1 MAAHPRGGVKSFL
14 FSPAELGRAFEVAR
28 NALATDVTR
37 TRAAVVALALAMAIV
52 VCLTTLVERG
62 RAATIQSL
70 ERAGLSNL
78 YLINRAS
85 SESGA
90 VAPARLTSGDADRL
104 RRLTQAR
111 SSVSIRMDRAAVTV
125 EGAPFS
131 APVYGV
137 AGPLAGLFGMRAER
151 GRLLGAVDSERKLP
165 HALLGVEV
173 ARQNPA
179 ARVGSIVT
187 IGGRGYEVVGHLAQ
201 SETESAA
208 AGEIPSLDWN
218 RAIVV
223 PLGAEPGSREES
235 DARYPID
242 VAVLS
247 YASPA
252 LADGAAD
259 LGRSLDPAR
268 FRAGPVRIT
277 SPFQTLRHYKQTR
290 RTFDRLIWLVA
301 LLTGASAVFGISNL
315 LSASVIARTREIG
328 VRRAVGAR
336 ARDIVLQFQL
346 EGILLG
352 VLGGGAGLL
361 VGLAISLLS
370 MDKSG
375 GGSTLSLLSFSTL
388 AVSCVAVGILTG
400 IRPSAR
406 AARVDPAA
414 ALRDG

>member
-1 MAAHPRGGVKSFL
+1 M
-14 FSPAELGRAFEVAR
+14 AR
-28 NALATDVTR
+28 NALATDFTR

-62 RAATIQSL
+62 RAATIRSL

-78 YLINRAS
+78 YLINRPSA
-85 SESGA
+85 ESGG
-90 VAPARLTSGDADRL
+90 VAPSRLTFEDADRL
-104 RRLTQAR
+104 RRLTAAR
-111 SSVSIRMDRAAVTV
+111 SAGAIRMERGAVTV
-125 EGAPFS
+125 RGAPFS

-137 AGPLAGLFGMRAER
+137 AGPLAGIFGMRAHE
-151 GRLLGAVDSERKLP
+151 GRLLGDVDSERKLP
-165 HALLGVEV
+165 YALLGAEL

-179 ARVGSIVT
+179 ARIGSIVT
-187 IGGRGYEVVGHLAQ
+187 IGGRGYEVVGHLAEC
-201 SETESAA
+201 ETESAA

-223 PLGAEPGSREES
+223 PLGVEPGAREES

-242 VAVLS
+242 VAVLAYS
-247 YASPA
+247 SPS
-252 LADGAAD
+252 AAD
-259 LGRSLDPAR
+259 EAARVGLSLDPAR
-268 FRAGPVRIT
+268 FRDGPVVIA

-361 VGLAISLLS
+361 IGLAISLLS
-370 MDKSG
+370 MDRSG
-375 GGSTLSLLSFSTL
+375 GHSSMSLLSFSAL
-388 AVSCVAVGILTG
+388 AVSSVAVGILTG

-414 ALRDG
+414 ALRD

>member
-1 MAAHPRGGVKSFL
+1 MKSL
-14 FSPAELGRAFEVAR
+14 RFSSAELRRAFEVAR
-28 NALATDVTR
+28 TALAADLTR

-62 RAATIQSL
+62 RAATIRSL

-85 SESGA
+85 AESGP
-90 VAPARLTSGDADRL
+90 VAPRRLTSEDAERL
-104 RRLTQAR
+104 RRLTAAR
-111 SSVSIRMDRAAVTV
+111 FAAAIRMERGAVTV
-125 EGAPFS
+125 RGAPFS

-137 AGPLAGLFGMRAER
+137 AGPLAELFGMRAER
-151 GRLLGAVDSERKLP
+151 GRLLGAVDSARKLP
-165 HALLGVEV
+165 YAVIGSAL
-173 ARQNPA
+173 ARQNPGA
-179 ARVGSIVT
+179 GIGAIVT
-187 IGGRGYEVVGHLAQ
+187 IGGRGYEVVGHLAH

-218 RAIVV
+218 RAIIL
-223 PLGAEPGSREES
+223 PLGAEPGAPEEA

-247 YASPA
+247 YSSPS
-252 LADGAAD
+252 AAD
-259 LGRSLDPAR
+259 DAARVGLSLDPAR
-268 FRAGPVRIT
+268 FRDGPVRIA
-277 SPFQTLRHYKQTR
+277 SPFQTLRQYKQTR

-315 LSASVIARTREIG
+315 LSASVISRTREIG

-336 ARDIVLQFQL
+336 TRDIVLQFRL

-361 VGLAISLLS
+361 VGLAISVLS
-370 MDKSG
+370 MDRSG
-375 GGSTLSLLSFSTL
+375 GRSTLSLLSFSAL
-388 AVSCVAVGILTG
+388 AMSCVAVGILTG

-414 ALRDG
+414 ALRD

>member
-1 MAAHPRGGVKSFL
+1 VKSPVL
-14 FSPAELGRAFEVAR
+14 SPAELGRAFEVAR
-28 NALATDVTR
+28 NALRTDVTR

-62 RAATIQSL
+62 RAATIRSL
-70 ERAGLSNL
+70 ERAGLGNL

-85 SESGA
+85 AQSGA
-90 VAPARLTSGDADRL
+90 VAPSRLTSEDADRL
-104 RRLTQAR
+104 RRLTSAR
-111 SSVSIRMDRAAVTV
+111 SAGAIRMDHGAVTV
-125 EGAPFS
+125 KGAPFS

-137 AGPLAGLFGMRAER
+137 AGPLARLFGMRARR
-151 GRLLGAVDSERKLP
+151 GRLLGDIDRERKLP
-165 HALLGVEV
+165 YALLGAEL

-179 ARVGSIVT
+179 ARLGSIVT
-187 IGGRGYEVVGHLAQ
+187 IGGRGYEVVGHLAEV
-201 SETESAA
+201 ETESAA

-223 PLGAEPGSREES
+223 PLGVEPGSREES

-252 LADGAAD
+252 DADGAAG

-268 FRAGPVRIT
+268 FRDGPVVIA
-277 SPFQTLRHYKQTR
+277 SPFQTLRHFKQTR

-352 VLGGGAGLL
+352 VLGGGAGLAI
-361 VGLAISLLS
+361 GLAISLLS
-370 MDKSG
+370 MDRSG
-375 GGSTLSLLSFSTL
+375 GGRTLSLLSFSAL
-388 AVSCVAVGILTG
+388 AVSSVAIGILTG

-406 AARVDPAA
+406 AALVDPAA

>member
-1 MAAHPRGGVKSFL
+1 MKSRS
-14 FSPAELGRAFEVAR
+14 FSPAELARAFEVAR

-62 RAATIQSL
+62 RAATIRSL

-78 YLINRAS
+78 YLINRPSA
-85 SESGA
+85 ESGG
-90 VAPARLTSGDADRL
+90 VAPLRLTSEDADRL
-104 RRLTQAR
+104 RRLTAAR
-111 SSVSIRMDRAAVTV
+111 SAGAIRMERGAVTV
-125 EGAPFS
+125 RGAPFS
-131 APVYGV
+131 APVYAV
-137 AGPLAGLFGMRAER
+137 AGPLAGIFGMRAHR
-151 GRLLGAVDSERKLP
+151 GRLLADVDRQRKLSY
-165 HALLGVEV
+165 ALLGAEV

-187 IGGRGYEVVGHLAQ
+187 IGGRGYEVVGHLAE

-223 PLGAEPGSREES
+223 PLGVEPGAREES

-247 YASPA
+247 YSSPS
-252 LADGAAD
+252 AAD
-259 LGRSLDPAR
+259 DAARVGLSLDPAR
-268 FRAGPVRIT
+268 FGDGPVVIA
-277 SPFQTLRHYKQTR
+277 SPFQTLRQYKQTR
-290 RTFDRLIWLVA
+290 RTFDRVIWLVA

-315 LSASVIARTREIG
+315 LSAAVIARTREIG

-361 VGLAISLLS
+361 IGLAISLLS
-370 MDKSG
+370 MDRSG
-375 GGSTLSLLSFSTL
+375 GRSSLSLLSFSAL

-414 ALRDG
+414 ALRD